1 MMQICCFV
9 LFNRK
14 ECFNMSRSYSRFTP
28 HSPST
33 YRPRYSRPVYPAR
46 PVRRM
51 ADPKQPVQPRRSYW
65 LPIATMMA
73 AVLFAASAVM
83 PRSIFDAFAADG
95 NAYTVNVES
104 LAGAYSVT
112 VTGGKS
118 TGIDL
123 PAESAEKT
131 VNGNGTV
138 TFTLSL
144 DEDTDYTI
152 DSTVPITDASFGSG
166 AEAVTSIDAN
176 SSGMKNID
184 VSKCSNLQTLYLRDC
199 PIADIDL
206 SGLTSLNYVNLINTP
221 FATAENAYHLT
232 IDNPKGFS
240 VSINPPKYT
249 AGDDCIEFELN
260 GLGEKSD
267 VTLTMND
274 GSTVSL
280 TGDKYSVPI
289 KTLRKIYNEKK
300 TIYICAVNKNRPNVT
315 YLFDIFPEDLPDSS
329 ILLASSGSGTQPGEQ
344 DKTVSSSDQQGE
356 TNKPSDQQ
364 EETNKPSDNQGGT
377 NTPSDNQGGTSDD
390 DDDDQLPNAEL
401 AVDSGSKSI
410 IKNAYIEK
418 NDEIDYKNL
427 KIVAKAPSAAD
438 KKAFFDAI
446 KKKDKD
452 FKDSDSNLMVY
463 NIYLVDSKGKKVSV
477 KGKSA
482 VTVSIAYPSKE
493 VSALSDIFE
502 YKVYHQLDDKTVDT
516 GIEAYSTENGIG
528 FTTDSF
534 SLFAVSCTRKE
545 ATYTDMVIA
554 DASKNIIKAARAHEN
569 AAFSIQDGTE
579 YGGDEIMISAAAPS
593 EEEKKEFLAAIKKA
607 DSKFDEKDKN
617 LLVYKIDL
625 RYITGDEAAKL
636 ANGRVDF
643 TLAYPND
650 TVKKDYGKYNYT
662 VYHQKADKSIDT
674 KQVAVG
680 VSDGI
685 MVTTDGFSLF
695 AVSSTLKTSGGN
707 PATGESNVSA
717 NIAMLLALL
726 SMVSFAAVYAKNK
739 AEQY

>member
-1 MMQICCFV
+1 M
-9 LFNRK
+9 
-14 ECFNMSRSYSRFTP
+14 
-28 HSPST
+28 
-33 YRPRYSRPVYPAR
+33 
-46 PVRRM
+46 
-51 ADPKQPVQPRRSYW
+51 
-65 LPIATMMA
+65 
-73 AVLFAASAVM
+73 FAASAVM
-83 PRSIFDAFAADG
+83 PRSIFDAFAADENG
-95 NAYTVNVES
+95 YAINVES
-104 LAGAYSVT
+104 LAGSYSVT
-112 VTGGKS
+112 VTGGNS

-131 VNGNGTV
+131 VNENGTV

-152 DSTVPITDASFGSG
+152 DSKVPITDATFGSG
-166 AEAVTSIDAN
+166 AGAVTSIEAN
-176 SSGMKNID
+176 SSGIKNID
-184 VSKCSNLQTLYLRDC
+184 VSKCTNLQTLYLRDC

-221 FATAENAYHLT
+221 FATAENAYHLA

-249 AGDDCIEFELN
+249 AGDDCVEFELN

-267 VTLTMND
+267 VTLTIND
-274 GSTVSL
+274 GSAVSL
-280 TGDKYSVPI
+280 NGDKYSVPV
-289 KTLRKIYNEKK
+289 KTLRRIYNEKK
-300 TIYICAVNKNRPNVT
+300 TIYICAVNKNSPNVT
-315 YLFDIFPEDLPDSS
+315 YLFDIFPEDLPDSI
-329 ILLASSGSGTQPGEQ
+329 ILAAASGSGTQSGEQ
-344 DKTVSSSDQQGE
+344 DKTVSSSDEQGE
-356 TNKPSDQQ
+356 TNKPSDNQG
-364 EETNKPSDNQGGT
+364 ETNKPSDNQGGS
-377 NTPSDNQGGTSDD
+377 NTPSDNQGSSSDD
-390 DDDDQLPNAEL
+390 DDSQVPNAEL

-418 NDEIDYKNL
+418 SDDIDYKNL
-427 KIVAKAPSAAD
+427 KIVAKAPFAAD
-438 KKAFFDAI
+438 KKAFLEAI

-463 NIYLVDSKGKKVSV
+463 NIYLVDSKGKKTSV

-482 VTVSIAYPSKE
+482 VTLTLAYPSKE
-493 VSALSDIFE
+493 VSTLSDIFE

-516 GIEAYSTENGIG
+516 GIDAYGTENGIG

-534 SLFAVSCTRKE
+534 SLFAVSCSRKE
-545 ATYTDMVIA
+545 SAYTDMVIA
-554 DASKNIIKAARAHEN
+554 DNSKNVIKAARAHEN
-569 AAFSIQDGTE
+569 AAFSIEDGSE
-579 YGGDEIMISAAAPS
+579 YGGDDIMISAAAPS
-593 EEEKKEFLAAIKKA
+593 EEEKNEFLAAIKKA

-625 RYITGDEAAKL
+625 RYITSDEAAKL
-636 ANGRVDF
+636 AKGRVDF

-650 TVKKDYGKYNYT
+650 TVKKNYGKYNYT
-662 VYHQKADKSIDT
+662 VYHQKSDKSIDT

-717 NIAMLLALL
+717 NIALLLALL